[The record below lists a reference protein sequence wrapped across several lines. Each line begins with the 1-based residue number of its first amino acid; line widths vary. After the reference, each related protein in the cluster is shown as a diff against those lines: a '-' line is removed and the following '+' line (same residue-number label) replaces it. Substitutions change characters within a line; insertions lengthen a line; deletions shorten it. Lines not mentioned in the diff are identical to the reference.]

1 MSADESI
8 EEIRARALASTT
20 GPFVLV
26 PRGFEDYDVRRVG
39 HEDSGF
45 EMAGIRGMFG
55 RKEDAEFFARA
66 REDVLAL
73 LDALEAE
80 RGEESG

>member
-1 MSADESI
+1 M
-8 EEIRARALASTT
+8 
-20 GPFVLV
+20 LV

-55 RKEDAEFFARA
+55 RKEDAEFFQHARS
-66 REDVLAL
+66 DILTL
-73 LDALEAE
+73 LEALEAE